1 MSVSLIPLCDKQVV
15 ADMKMYSR
23 SGDGGE
29 TSLYGGLRTKK
40 VDVRVEAYGS
50 VDELSCALGVA
61 RSLTT
66 NQEIKRIV
74 FSEQLRLFRV
84 AADLAT
90 PLDAKAPKPIKRI
103 SEEDVKQLEETI
115 DSIQIKQL
123 DKFVVP
129 GATAVSAQLHFAR
142 TVCRRAE
149 RTVWRLLSEA
159 PNVNRNVAVF
169 LNRLSTL
176 LFVLA
181 RYVNDSEGVQED
193 LWVPD
198 ASL

>member
-1 MSVSLIPLCDKQVV
+1 
-15 ADMKMYSR
+15 MKMYSR
-23 SGDGGE
+23 SGDAGE

-61 RSLTT
+61 RSLTG

-74 FSEQLRLFRV
+74 FGEQLRLFRV

-90 PLDAKAPKPIKRI
+90 PMDVKTPKPIKRI
-103 SEEDVKQLEETI
+103 TEEDVKQLEEII
-115 DSIQIKQL
+115 DSIRIKPL

-129 GATAVSAQLHFAR
+129 GATAASAQLHFAR

-149 RTVWRLLSEA
+149 RAVWRLLSETQNA
-159 PNVNRNVAVF
+159 NRSVAIF

-181 RYVNDSEGVQED
+181 RYATDSEGAQED
-193 LWVPD
+193 LWLPD
-198 ASL
+198 V